1 MTTIQVLKM
10 AFATAIAV
18 FFHRAKRSL
27 EGWAKAFVAAS
38 HAIGEGV
45 QNFALF
51 RHPEAGAEFIGHRG
65 KFRLYLR
72 QRQSRQAGQI
82 GYRGFPP
89 CRFKAAK
96 QLPPDEFLIIVI
108 HFLVFLPCHYSVLF
122 TDKKLLGFSLYK
134 SFERLNARA
143 RP

>member
-72 QRQSRQAGQI
+72 QRQSVRPA
-82 GYRGFPP
+82 RSATVDSRPADLKPPSSFP
-89 CRFKAAK
+89 RT
-96 QLPPDEFLIIVI
+96 
-108 HFLVFLPCHYSVLF
+108 SS
-122 TDKKLLGFSLYK
+122 LL
-134 SFERLNARA
+134 
-143 RP
+143 